1 MTKSRKEARDDNTQ
15 GRRAR
20 GGEIV
25 EKGTY
30 ALSELMKES
39 HRDKIVANCHHAN
52 ACHVGRSRT
61 FETLSEEAEDEDQS
75 TAS

>member
-1 MTKSRKEARDDNTQ
+1 M
-15 GRRAR
+15 
-20 GGEIV
+20 